1 MTGRGNGRIFMK
13 ILRIV
18 APMTLGLLLQGCAAG
33 AIGITLATAG
43 AGAGM
48 TAGVEH
54 TLNGIV
60 YKTFASPANEVR
72 FATLKTLDRMG
83 MPLTDDQKTD
93 TGWKLSA
100 SAKDRTVDIELESL
114 TDMTTR
120 IRVVANEGFIFLKD
134 DKNGFPAFNAAPLV
148 RNATIAKYSDIP
160 SVLNPLAPKLTTDAS
175 IQLQTQVSQ
184 VRSGGAS
191 ANAAI
196 RTVATN
202 FLKTQK
208 LL

>member
-1 MTGRGNGRIFMK
+1 MK
-13 ILRIV
+13 MLRV
-18 APMTLGLLLQGCAAG
+18 AAPITLGLLLQGCAAA

-60 YKTFASPANEVR
+60 YKTFAAPANQVR

-100 SAKDRTVDIELESL
+100 SAKDRSVDVEIESL
-114 TDMTTR
+114 TDMATR
-120 IRVVANEGFIFLKD
+120 IRVVANEGIIFFKD
-134 DKNGFPAFNAAPLV
+134 S
-148 RNATIAKYSDIP
+148 ATATEII
-160 SVLNPLAPKLTTDAS
+160 
-175 IQLQTQVSQ
+175 LQTAQTLQDDDAVA
-184 VRSGGAS
+184 RGERRRKAS
-191 ANAAI
+191 AS
-196 RTVATN
+196 
-202 FLKTQK
+202 
-208 LL
+208 